1 MKNVVNVHLAG
12 RSYNLN
18 STESEEYTQKLARE
32 LNRRLS
38 AITNASANLSAL
50 DGALLCALDCLD
62 ELTKANNNIEN
73 IRNQIK
79 DYVDDAGEA
88 RIQADEANKEVRV
101 LRARVEALQAELK
114 KRTTVI
120 RYDNEKVESAK
131 DMLSKEIDAAINK
144 PMNTNAPGAQQ
155 SFFNTDPAANAERK

>member
-1 MKNVVNVHLAG
+1 MKNVVNVQLAG

-144 PMNTNAPGAQQ
+144 PMNTNSMGAQQ
-155 SFFNTDPAANAERK
+155 SFFTTDPGSSADRK

>member
-1 MKNVVNVHLAG
+1 M
-12 RSYNLN
+12 
-18 STESEEYTQKLARE
+18 
-32 LNRRLS
+32 
-38 AITNASANLSAL
+38 
-50 DGALLCALDCLD
+50 
-62 ELTKANNNIEN
+62 
-73 IRNQIK
+73 
-79 DYVDDAGEA
+79 
-88 RIQADEANKEVRV
+88 

>member
-1 MKNVVNVHLAG
+1 MKNVVNVQLAG

-62 ELTKANNNIEN
+62 ELTKANRNVEN
-73 IRNQIK
+73 IRSQIK
-79 DYVDDAGEA
+79 DYVDDAGQA
-88 RIQADEANKEVRV
+88 RLAADEANKELRI
-101 LRARVEALQAELK
+101 LRAKVEELQTELK

-120 RYDNEKVESAK
+120 RYDNDKVENAR
-131 DMLSKEIDAAINK
+131 DMLSKEINAAINS
-144 PMNTNAPGAQQ
+144 PLSRPTVQQMNG
-155 SFFNTDPAANAERK
+155 DPNRK